1 MSTPYTAIFNRA
13 IFRLSDAKLAR
24 MNCQDQQF
32 ILGQYLESAVS
43 DFCTK
48 CKVDLSERVE
58 DMSTEEDS
66 VDGLTS
72 YNTTNQ
78 IDQPG
83 FVADLSARTRN
94 FGSWY
99 QLLLAQRSDYEF
111 RAAKKQAVY
120 KRLSVFL
127 TSQFD
132 ARSTD
137 AS

>member
-83 FVADLSARTRN
+83 FVADLSAEE
-94 FGSWY
+94 
-99 QLLLAQRSDYEF
+99 QEILALGIS
-111 RAAKKQAVY
+111 
-120 KRLSVFL
+120 
-127 TSQFD
+127 
-132 ARSTD
+132 
-137 AS
+137 